1 MLCETAAS
9 QQKGVAMPLDAR
21 HGLRSAEA
29 AMNTTPAGFRSS
41 SAYSNHVLPPSMYC
55 SMGPPLFKPESIR
68 RIDSMLNWV
77 SSLLLVS
84 GIHSASG
91 HGAVTIPPPRQS
103 IDGTLGTAISVPAEA
118 QFDKQLIAKQ
128 VRVEADAAGITDV
141 DEFVAFAERRWR
153 EIMGTTTHNVKDEPT
168 TGSCAVCSQERSFLV
183 GNLCRTCSDGYQ
195 LWIDID
201 ELA

>member
-1 MLCETAAS
+1 VRVEADAA
-9 QQKGVAMPLDAR
+9 GITDVD
-21 HGLRSAEA
+21 
-29 AMNTTPAGFRSS
+29 
-41 SAYSNHVLPPSMYC
+41 
-55 SMGPPLFKPESIR
+55 ES
-68 RIDSMLNWV
+68 
-77 SSLLLVS
+77 
-84 GIHSASG
+84 
-91 HGAVTIPPPRQS
+91 
-103 IDGTLGTAISVPAEA
+103 